1 MSQPP
6 ENARPASGP
15 SARPASGLKGFQRR
29 YLRKLAHPLKPVV
42 HVGGAGLADPVLA
55 ALGRALED
63 HELVK
68 VRLHDPDDKKAL
80 ASSLAAQS
88 GAELCGLVGHTV
100 ILYLA
105 RADDPHIE
113 LPVRE

>member
-1 MSQPP
+1 MPPPP
-6 ENARPASGP
+6 ESTSAP
-15 SARPASGLKGFQRR
+15 SSLRGFQRR

-42 HVGGAGLADPVLA
+42 HVGAAGIAGPVLA

-68 VRLHDPDDKKAL
+68 VRLHEPDDKKAL
-80 ASSLAAQS
+80 AARLAEHS
-88 GAELCGLVGHTV
+88 GAEVCGLVGHTV
-100 ILYLA
+100 ILYLP
-105 RADDPHIE
+105 RAEDPRIV